1 MDDNMQFTN
10 SDQNQYWYGSEQQ
23 DADPIVANEE
33 PVPFTASVPPPSPP
47 FPDYQYPGQQ
57 QYRRSRSPLW
67 IILVLAVLLLIGGG
81 VTGFLLLRTM
91 HGTPQTQSNS
101 NGTSAQIQAH
111 GQLTL
116 SVTSHP
122 TVIIENDAGFIHVK
136 TGSASNMV
144 TLQLGQSSNG
154 SSNSG
159 NGTIPYT
166 ETSDHSTIILSLS
179 PPDGS
184 DLTVTV
190 PATSDLKLH
199 TNDGE
204 IMVDGVSGQMNLVSN
219 TGSVTVTHSTINS
232 ASILNDNT
240 GAINATQDMLQG
252 HVTLSNNSGS
262 ITFSGSIDPLGICTL
277 QDNGG
282 TVDMSLPATSS
293 FHLDVTGNIDTFTTD
308 FLGIPMQNAAF
319 GPGEIHTNVGHDPGA
334 TLSIDLNGGPA
345 VLHKQ

>member
-1 MDDNMQFTN
+1 
-10 SDQNQYWYGSEQQ
+10 
-23 DADPIVANEE
+23 
-33 PVPFTASVPPPSPP
+33 
-47 FPDYQYPGQQ
+47 
-57 QYRRSRSPLW
+57 
-67 IILVLAVLLLIGGG
+67 
-81 VTGFLLLRTM
+81 
-91 HGTPQTQSNS
+91 
-101 NGTSAQIQAH
+101 
-111 GQLTL
+111 
-116 SVTSHP
+116 
-122 TVIIENDAGFIHVK
+122 VIIENDAGFIHVK
-136 TGSASNMV
+136 VGSASNMV

-190 PATSDLKLH
+190 PATSDLKLY

-252 HVTLSNNSGS
+252 RVTLSDNSGS
-262 ITFSGSIDPLGICTL
+262 ITFSSSIDPVGIYTL

-282 TVDMSLPATSS
+282 TVDMSLPRTASFHVDATSNTS
-293 FHLDVTGNIDTFTTD
+293 SVSSNFPSVHV
-308 FLGIPMQNAAF
+308 QN
-319 GPGEIHTNVGHDPGA
+319 GEIHASVGKTPRA
-334 TLSIDLNGGPA
+334 TVTLYNNGGTIS
-345 VLHKQ
+345 LHVN

>member
-1 MDDNMQFTN
+1 MGDNMQFA
-10 SDQNQYWYGSEQQ
+10 DPGQNQYWYGYEQQ
-23 DADPIVANEE
+23 DADPVVANEE
-33 PVPFTASVPPPSPP
+33 PASFTTSIPPPPPPPPP

-57 QYRRSRSPLW
+57 QYRRSRSSLW
-67 IILVLAVLLLIGGG
+67 IVLVLAVLLLIGGG
-81 VTGFLLLRTM
+81 VAGFFLLRTM
-91 HGTPQTQSNS
+91 HGTPQTRSNS
-101 NGTSAQIQAH
+101 NGTSAQVQAH

-136 TGSASNMV
+136 AGSSSDVV
-144 TLQLGQSSNG
+144 TLQLGQSPNSSSG
-154 SSNSG
+154 S
-159 NGTIPYT
+159 GTIPYT

-190 PATSDLKLH
+190 PATSDLKLY

-232 ASILNDNT
+232 ASVLNDNT

-252 HVTLSNNSGS
+252 RVTLSNNSGN
-262 ITFSGSIDPLGICTL
+262 ITFSGSIDPAGIYTL

-282 TVDMSLPATSS
+282 TVDMSLPRTASFHIDATSNNS
-293 FHLDVTGNIDTFTTD
+293 SVSSNFPSIHV
-308 FLGIPMQNAAF
+308 QN
-319 GPGEIHTNVGHDPGA
+319 GEIHASVGKTPRA
-334 TLSIDLNGGPA
+334 TVTLYNNGGTIS
-345 VLHKQ
+345 LHVN